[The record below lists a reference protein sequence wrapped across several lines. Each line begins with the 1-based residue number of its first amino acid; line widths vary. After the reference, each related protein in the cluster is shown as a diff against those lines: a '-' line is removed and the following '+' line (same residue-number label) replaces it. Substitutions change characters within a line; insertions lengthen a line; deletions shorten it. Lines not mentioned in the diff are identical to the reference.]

1 MGGYAVLV
9 AQISFRGAMIPCGAE
24 NLVAVE
30 TPVCILSIRVDGA
43 RICRVHITGNRQA
56 FQKDT
61 RSYL

>member
-1 MGGYAVLV
+1 
-9 AQISFRGAMIPCGAE
+9 MIFCGAE
-24 NLVAVE
+24 NLVAIE

-61 RSYL
+61 GSYFHSQMSKRLVRVSSER